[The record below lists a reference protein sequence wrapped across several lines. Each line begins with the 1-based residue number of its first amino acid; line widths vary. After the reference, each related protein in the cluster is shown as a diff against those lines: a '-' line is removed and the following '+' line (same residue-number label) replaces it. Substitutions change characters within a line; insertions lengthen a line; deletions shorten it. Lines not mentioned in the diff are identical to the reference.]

1 MQPASDTV
9 QTAPA
14 TAVVPATLDREGL
27 LAIFIDEAPSARS
40 PYGLY
45 DYPPMWAVATR
56 GEETLF
62 ARPGRTMTRV
72 SFQYVEVEGVHWQ
85 VQRGG
90 AWVGQGYQA
99 ETATFLDHVA
109 AWAADQRDAA

>member
-1 MQPASDTV
+1 MHPSADTV
-9 QTAPA
+9 QTIAPTGTAPA
-14 TAVVPATLDREGL
+14 ILDPEGL
-27 LAIFIDEAPSARS
+27 LAIFIYEEPTARS

-56 GEETLF
+56 GDETLF

-72 SFQYVEVEGVHWQ
+72 NFQYVEVEGVHWQ

-90 AWVGQGYQA
+90 VWVGQGYQA
-99 ETATFLDHVA
+99 ETAYFLDHVENWRNAPVA
-109 AWAADQRDAA
+109 A

>member
-1 MQPASDTV
+1 MHVPVEPARTV
-9 QTAPA
+9 LA
-14 TAVVPATLDREGL
+14 TAATSAPLDREGL
-27 LAIFIDEAPSARS
+27 LAIFLDEGPTARS

-72 SFQYVEVEGVHWQ
+72 NFQYVEVEGVHWQ

-90 AWVGQGYQA
+90 VWVGQGYQA
-99 ETATFLDHVA
+99 ETAYFLDHVETWRNA
-109 AWAADQRDAA
+109 PVVA

>member
-1 MQPASDTV
+1 MNALTERAPTIDRAAA
-9 QTAPA
+9 APA
-14 TAVVPATLDREGL
+14 PLDREGL

-99 ETATFLDHVA
+99 ETGTFLDHVA

>member
-1 MQPASDTV
+1 MHPSADTIQTIV
-9 QTAPA
+9 PTGTAPA
-14 TAVVPATLDREGL
+14 ALDREGL
-27 LAIFIDEAPSARS
+27 LAIFIDEEPTARS

-45 DYPPMWAVATR
+45 DYPPMWAVSIR

-72 SFQYVEVEGVHWQ
+72 NFQYVEVEGVHWQ

-90 AWVGQGYQA
+90 VWVGQGYQA
-99 ETATFLDHVA
+99 ETAYFLNHLETWRNDPA
-109 AWAADQRDAA
+109 PA